1 MSASQRLFGW
11 VTPELA
17 VHITVLAATASA
29 AFCVLKARAD
39 ISDIELEALKVR
51 VSAVESEA
59 NQTNLLVAQEKVRL
73 DNQEQLLD
81 QTRLTTES
89 IRVVLENVAG
99 DLKAMKVMLQQ
110 RVD

>member
-1 MSASQRLFGW
+1 MATSQRLFGW
-11 VTPELA
+11 ITPELA
-17 VHITVLAATASA
+17 IHVTVLAATASA
-29 AFCVLKARAD
+29 AFCVLKARSD
-39 ISDIELEALKVR
+39 ISEIELEAPKVR

-73 DNQEQLLD
+73 DNQEHMLE

-89 IRVVLENVAG
+89 IRGVLQDVAG

-110 RVD
+110 RG

>member
-1 MSASQRLFGW
+1 MATSQRLFGW
-11 VTPELA
+11 ITPELA
-17 VHITVLAATASA
+17 IHVTVLAATASA
-29 AFCVLKARAD
+29 AFCVLKARSD
-39 ISDIELEALKVR
+39 ISEIELEALKVR

-73 DNQEQLLD
+73 DNQEHMLE

-89 IRVVLENVAG
+89 IRGVLQDVAG

-110 RVD
+110 RG